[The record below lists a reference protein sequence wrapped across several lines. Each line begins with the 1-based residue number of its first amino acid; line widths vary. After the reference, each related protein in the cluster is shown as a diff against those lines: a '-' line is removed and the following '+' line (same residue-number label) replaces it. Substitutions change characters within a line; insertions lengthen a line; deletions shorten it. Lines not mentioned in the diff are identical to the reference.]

1 MELIQNVLEFPNL
14 NPSFNLNKL
23 EREIV
28 LTIWINSLR
37 AKNKGKGHFRPGCSV
52 RWICIVFKYL
62 LFLEIFPIKSF
73 LFSSSLTVFFIIYLN
88 KTPDHSV
95 KTGKLRWKSSLSLKF
110 PCLWIENPEQRL
122 ERGGAGYLNLNKQ
135 KN

>member
-1 MELIQNVLEFPNL
+1 MELIQNVLEFWNL

-37 AKNKGKGHFRPGCSV
+37 AKNRDKRLSRHCCSV

-62 LFLEIFPIKSF
+62 LFLELFPIKSF
-73 LFSSSLTVFFIIYLN
+73 LFSCPLTVFFIIYLD
-88 KTPDHSV
+88 KTPDDSCQTVGYTILKIIAPPRFSLSV
-95 KTGKLRWKSSLSLKF
+95 VRKSSAEIRGERIFKF
-110 PCLWIENPEQRL
+110 
-122 ERGGAGYLNLNKQ
+122 K
-135 KN
+135 